1 MFVGHYATALAAKRA
16 APRAPLAL
24 LVFAAF
30 WIDLIWPVFL
40 LAGLEEVRIDP
51 GNTLMTPLDF
61 ASYPVSHSLL
71 AVLGWG
77 TLVGALAW
85 WRLRDKRAAWVTGAV
100 VVSHWVLDW
109 VTHRPDLPLWPGGP
123 MAGLGLWNSMAGTL
137 VAEGALLGAALW
149 LYLGTSRATRPSG
162 RWAFVA
168 LNVFFVGVWLAN
180 FFGPP
185 PPSVAAIA
193 WSALLL
199 WLLVP
204 WAAWIEKGRAT
215 KELPPAG

>member
-1 MFVGHYATALAAKRA
+1 MFLGHYATALAARRA

-30 WIDLIWPVFL
+30 WIDLIWPLFL
-40 LAGLEEVRIDP
+40 LTGVEEVRIDP

-77 TLVGALAW
+77 VLVGAVAW
-85 WRLRDKRAAWVTGAV
+85 WRLGDRRVAWAAGAV

-123 MAGLGLWNSMAGTL
+123 QVGLGLWNSMAGTL
-137 VAEGALLGAALW
+137 GLEGLLFGAALW
-149 LYLGTSRATRPSG
+149 LYVGATRPARPSG
-162 RWAFVA
+162 RWAFVG
-168 LNVFFVGVWLAN
+168 LNAFFVLVWLAN

-185 PPSVAAIA
+185 PPSATAIA

-204 WAAWIEKGRAT
+204 WATWIERGRIT
-215 KELPPAG
+215 RLPGPAA